1 MYAKVKTWLALW
13 ASTTATLAL
22 SGAIGCSN
30 SAATP
35 DAAES
40 DGESDSVVSGSTGN
54 EIDRMCEEIL
64 RSPDAVPADQ
74 WLKRYPMSSIGEDE
88 DGNPLLLSPLVARLQ
103 DAGAEEVAIE
113 SAKFGGGEFLV
124 SMIAE
129 LPTDAEARRRLFAIE
144 PELSA
149 LCAQT
154 PAADTGQQY
163 LHYSF
168 D

>member
-1 MYAKVKTWLALW
+1 MHAQVRIWLAW
-13 ASTTATLAL
+13 CAGTTALVVL
-22 SGAIGCSN
+22 SVAIGCSN
-30 SAATP
+30 PAAMP

-40 DGESDSVVSGSTGN
+40 EGQSDSVVSGATGN

-64 RSPDAVPADQ
+64 RSPDAVPADE

-88 DGNPLLLSPLVARLQ
+88 DGNPILLSPLVARLR